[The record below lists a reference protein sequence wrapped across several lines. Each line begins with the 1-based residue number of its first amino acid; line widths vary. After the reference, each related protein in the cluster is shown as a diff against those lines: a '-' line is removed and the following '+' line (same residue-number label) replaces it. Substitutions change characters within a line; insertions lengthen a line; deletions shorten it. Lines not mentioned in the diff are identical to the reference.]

1 MNVEARMPEYLER
14 ANALNKTDFVRQA
27 IDFYMGYLDSQS
39 SVDFIAPIISNCIQ
53 DNIDK
58 PVKDI
63 GEVLYNVA
71 VELAVL
77 NNLIAFCYDIDKD
90 NIDDVY
96 ELCKREVAKTN
107 GLFDFRRAHRLQNQE
122 QYNQWQR

>member
-1 MNVEARMPEYLER
+1 MPEYLER
-14 ANALNKTDFVRQA
+14 ANALNKSDFVRQA

-39 SVDFIAPIISNCIQ
+39 SIDFIAPIISNCIQ
-53 DNIDK
+53 DNLDK

-63 GEVLYNVA
+63 GEAIYNVA

-77 NNLIAFCYDIDKD
+77 NNYIAWRYDIDKET
-90 NIDDVY
+90 IGKVY
-96 ELCKREVAKTN
+96 EMCKYNVAKTN
-107 GLFDFRRAHRLQNQE
+107 GIIDFREAHRLQNQE

>member
-1 MNVEARMPEYLER
+1 MYCVLVGSSCS
-14 ANALNKTDFVRQA
+14 LGLA
-27 IDFYMGYLDSQS
+27 IVTGGSNPVTIKCS
-39 SVDFIAPIISNCIQ
+39 PVDFIAPIISNCIQ

-63 GEVLYNVA
+63 GEALYNVA
-71 VELAVL
+71 VELTVL

-107 GLFDFRRAHRLQNQE
+107 GLFDFRQAHRLQNQA
-122 QYNQWQR
+122 QYNEWQK

>member
-1 MNVEARMPEYLER
+1 MNVEARIPEYLER
-14 ANALNKTDFVRQA
+14 ANALNKSDFVRQA

-53 DNIDK
+53 DNLDK

-63 GEVLYNVA
+63 GEAIYNVA

-77 NNLIAFCYDIDKD
+77 NNYIAWRYDIDKETIG
-90 NIDDVY
+90 NVY
-96 ELCKREVAKTN
+96 EMCKCNVAKTN
-107 GLFDFRRAHRLQNQE
+107 GIIDFRQAHRLQNQE

>member
-1 MNVEARMPEYLER
+1 MPEYFER
-14 ANALNKTDFVRQA
+14 ANALNKTDFVKQA
-27 IDFYMGYLDSQS
+27 IDFYMGYLDSQI

-58 PVKDI
+58 SVKDI
-63 GEVLYNVA
+63 GKALYNVA
-71 VELAVL
+71 VELTVL

-96 ELCKREVAKTN
+96 VAKTN
-107 GLFDFRRAHRLQNQE
+107 GLFDFIQAHRLQNQA
-122 QYNQWQR
+122 QYNEWQK

>member
-1 MNVEARMPEYLER
+1 MPEYFER
-14 ANALNKTDFVRQA
+14 ANALNKTDFVKQA

-63 GEVLYNVA
+63 GEALYNVA
-71 VELAVL
+71 VELTVL

-107 GLFDFRRAHRLQNQE
+107 GLFDFRQAHRLQNQA
-122 QYNQWQR
+122 QYNEWQK

>member
-1 MNVEARMPEYLER
+1 MRAFLTKGCATRLSGFQSPLENP
-14 ANALNKTDFVRQA
+14 APSL
-27 IDFYMGYLDSQS
+27 
-39 SVDFIAPIISNCIQ
+39 SVAPIISNCIQ

-63 GEVLYNVA
+63 GEALYNVA

-107 GLFDFRRAHRLQNQE
+107 GLFDFRQAHRLQNQE

>member
-1 MNVEARMPEYLER
+1 MNVEARMPEYFER

-63 GEVLYNVA
+63 GEALYNVA

-77 NNLIAFCYDIDKD
+77 NNLIAFC
-90 NIDDVY
+90 Y

-122 QYNQWQR
+122 QYNQWQK

>member
-1 MNVEARMPEYLER
+1 MPEYFER

-39 SVDFIAPIISNCIQ
+39 SVDFIALIISNCIQ
-53 DNIDK
+53 DN
-58 PVKDI
+58 
-63 GEVLYNVA
+63 
-71 VELAVL
+71 
-77 NNLIAFCYDIDKD
+77 IDKD

-107 GLFDFRRAHRLQNQE
+107 GLFDFRQAHRLQNQA
-122 QYNQWQR
+122 QYNEWQK